1 MNIAETALKLS
12 PSERHALIGLLW
24 DSLDK
29 NHQIDLSDAKKHE
42 LDRRIKK
49 MDEGKGVFVP
59 AEEVQQKA
67 KKLIDEIRG

>member
-1 MNIAETALKLS
+1 MNITEEALKLN

-29 NHQIDLSDAKKHE
+29 NHHVDLSDAKKLE
-42 LDRRIKK
+42 LDRRVKK
-49 MDEGKGVFVP
+49 IDEGKGVFIS